1 MEVSQAAGFAKV
13 YKKLHKNQLAEVNEA
28 IDTIIANPLVGELK
42 KGDLAGLRVYKFS
55 CVNQLTLLGY
65 TFDEDEAALT
75 LIALSSHEN
84 FYRDVK
90 RS

>member
-1 MEVSQAAGFAKV
+1 MEILQAAGFAKV
-13 YKKLHKNQLAEVNEA
+13 YKKLHKNQLVYVNKA
-28 IDTIIANPLVGELK
+28 IDVIVTNPLVGELK
-42 KGDLAGLRVYKFS
+42 KGDLAGLRVYKFQ

-65 TFDEDEAALT
+65 TFDEGAVTLT

-84 FYRDVK
+84 FYRDLK

>member
-1 MEVSQAAGFAKV
+1 MEILQAAGFAKV
-13 YKKLHKNQLAEVNEA
+13 YKKLHKNQLVYVNKA
-28 IDTIIANPLVGELK
+28 IDAIVANPLVGELK
-42 KGDLAGLRVYKFS
+42 KGDLAGLRVYKFQ

-65 TFDEDEAALT
+65 TFDEGAVILT

-84 FYRDVK
+84 FYRDLK